1 MWHLVLFDNDFYY
14 WSGPFQYSTS
24 APLPTPFFWTAQ
36 PASLAVSV
44 QQTQDKFV
52 PQVKCEPDL
61 LPPAGRSERLV
72 HEKLHLDPFQDQI
85 GSPGRGQR
93 CQTRTRRAKPAHYF
107 SGASITEGICW
118 KTTLTSYNFWP
129 CRKFLFWYMASDPQS
144 CQYLLYSAK
153 PSLWHI
159 CSYLWWNFC
168 TFSSERRISRMFCM
182 NLLHKQPNEHCRRSS
197 SFPSKVWTCSGRSE
211 RLVHEKLHLDPFQ
224 DQTED

>member
-1 MWHLVLFDNDFYY
+1 MAHLQLSVVELLHLFQWKKDKPHVLHESPAQTAK
-14 WSGPFQYSTS
+14 WTLQEVTSTGQVHS
-24 APLPTPFFWTAQ
+24 SSKVWTW
-36 PASLAVSV
+36 
-44 QQTQDKFV
+44 
-52 PQVKCEPDL
+52 L

-168 TFSSERRISRMFCM
+168 TFSSERRISRMFCR
-182 NLLHKQPNEHCRRSS
+182 NLLHKQPNEHCRR
-197 SFPSKVWTCSGRSE
+197 
-211 RLVHEKLHLDPFQ
+211 
-224 DQTED
+224 